1 MSSRWVPVP
10 VPTAPLEPVDR
21 EEVAEDDGRLTRV
34 FQTANGVRFVRISEV
49 SGYTY
54 WLQEVK

>member
-1 MSSRWVPVP
+1 MSRWVPVP

-34 FQTANGVRFVRISEV
+34 FQSKNGVRFVRISEI
-49 SGYTY
+49 SGFTY
-54 WLQEVK
+54 WLQEVKS